1 MINLNQLRVFYE
13 AARSGSFTGAARKL
27 FITQPAVT
35 AQMKAFEDQCS
46 LKLFKKKGRRLY
58 LTDEGTTLYEYVRR
72 IFEYEREVEDVIEE
86 MRELKRGILRLGTSK
101 AYARYF
107 MPFLISRFREAY
119 PHIKVYLDEGSSF
132 DIIRSLGNLKNEVA
146 VIARVEEDPNVTFLP
161 FKRDRL
167 VLIVAQGHSL
177 TKKKSVLVEDLVN
190 DPMIMKEAGSGT
202 RKRVNDL
209 FSEKGL
215 TPNVLME
222 TSNTEFIKQLVQRGE
237 GISFLVEEAV
247 AAEIRDKSLATVPL
261 AGETPFLDVN
271 IAYLRDQH
279 LSHPARAFVEMLKKM
294 ANEGPE
300 ERGIRKIMADYIA
313 DWQEMKL

>member
-1 MINLNQLRVFYE
+1 M
-13 AARSGSFTGAARKL
+13 
-27 FITQPAVT
+27 
-35 AQMKAFEDQCS
+35 
-46 LKLFKKKGRRLY
+46 
-58 LTDEGTTLYEYVRR
+58 
-72 IFEYEREVEDVIEE
+72 
-86 MRELKRGILRLGTSK
+86 
-101 AYARYF
+101 
-107 MPFLISRFREAY
+107 
-119 PHIKVYLDEGSSF
+119 
-132 DIIRSLGNLKNEVA
+132 
-146 VIARVEEDPNVTFLP
+146 
-161 FKRDRL
+161 
-167 VLIVAQGHSL
+167 
-177 TKKKSVLVEDLVN
+177 N

-247 AAEIRDKSLATVPL
+247 AAEIRDKRLATVPL